1 MRQIFDE
8 PIIGSIIILLIVV
21 IIISISILIVMLVL
35 FKKKRCPLCGAKLVK
50 DYEGKNY
57 ISFKCSKCKYY
68 NYKIKKKDLKF
79 K

>member
-1 MRQIFDE
+1 
-8 PIIGSIIILLIVV
+8 
-21 IIISISILIVMLVL
+21 MLVL